1 MTLNEL
7 LANIR
12 QREMFIF
19 GTGYVAEM
27 FRTGLEMH
35 GLSDRVRGCIITHA
49 APGQRFHGLPVYS
62 LSEAVL
68 PENALLCIA
77 VHESVLNEIRVQSP
91 YVTEKGVWINPYL
104 IDLLYGGPLRTGA
117 VPVSEIL
124 SRQDRTAYW
133 ITVRYALVREY
144 LLHSSGLEM
153 AIGLYIRALSLHCSW
168 ETAVRRE
175 QQVERLADSMREK
188 GFGAEYP
195 PIRIDEGLR
204 VIDGLHRMACSLFLQ
219 IPVIPA
225 AVYARSDIYD
235 RLLIG
240 KNRLPENVL
249 LKAGFT
255 DSEMNYLRQVRAEM
269 VGNAGIV

>member
-1 MTLNEL
+1 
-7 LANIR
+7 
-12 QREMFIF
+12 MFIF

-35 GLSDRVRGCIITHA
+35 GLADRVRGCVITHA
-49 APGQRFHGLPVYS
+49 APGQSFHGLPVYS

-68 PENALLCIA
+68 SEDALLCIA

-91 YVTEKGVWINPYL
+91 DVIEKGVWINPYL
-104 IDLLYGGPLRTGA
+104 IDLLYGGPLRTGTI
-117 VPVSEIL
+117 PVSEIL
-124 SRQDRTAYW
+124 SRQDRNAHW
-133 ITVRYALVREY
+133 ITIRYALVREY
-144 LLHSSGLEM
+144 LLRSADFEM
-153 AIGLYIRALSLHCSW
+153 AKDLYIRALSLHCSR

-175 QQVERLADSMREK
+175 QQVERLADSMREI
-188 GFGAEYP
+188 GFGSEYP
-195 PIRIDEGLR
+195 PIRIDESLR
-204 VIDGLHRMACSLFLQ
+204 IIDGLHRMACSLFLQ

-225 AVYARSDIYD
+225 AVYARSDVYD

-255 DSEMNYLRQVRAEM
+255 DPEMNYLRQVRAEM
-269 VGNAGIV
+269 IENAGVV